1 MNAITVKN
9 LTKTYGEHVAVDNLS
24 FTVLK
29 GSVFG
34 LLGANGAGKSTS
46 LECILGTKKM
56 DSGEVFIL
64 GENPVKNRT
73 SVFEKTGVQ
82 FQEAK
87 YQELIKVSELCENT
101 ACVYK
106 NPHDYKELLS
116 DFGIADKANSFVKDL
131 SGGER
136 QRLFIVLAL
145 LPNPEVVFLD
155 ELTTGLDARS
165 RRDVWKI
172 LESLKKRGLSIL
184 LTSHFMDEVE
194 ALCDQ
199 ILILKKGKT
208 VFSGTVAQAK
218 SESKKEKFEDAYL
231 WFTEE

>member
-106 NPHDYKELLS
+106 NPNDYKELLS

-218 SESKKEKFEDAYL
+218 QKSGKEKFEDAYL